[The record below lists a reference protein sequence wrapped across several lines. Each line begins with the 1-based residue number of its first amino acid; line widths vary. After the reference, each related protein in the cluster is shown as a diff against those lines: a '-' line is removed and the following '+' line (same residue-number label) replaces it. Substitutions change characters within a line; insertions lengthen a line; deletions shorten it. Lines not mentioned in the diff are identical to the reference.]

1 MCQCGLAAVA
11 VLGWAWL
18 LLLAAHTR
26 IVLEV
31 ALSLRQ
37 FGAFGGEDLIEG
49 VEALLRPKAH
59 RRAIGLS
66 ILLESLITKARRVV

>member
-1 MCQCGLAAVA
+1 MCVSVAWLLGCGLAAA
-11 VLGWAWL
+11 V
-18 LLLAAHTR
+18 AAHTR

-31 ALSLRQ
+31 ALPLRQ

-66 ILLESLITKARRVV
+66 ILLEGLITKARRVV